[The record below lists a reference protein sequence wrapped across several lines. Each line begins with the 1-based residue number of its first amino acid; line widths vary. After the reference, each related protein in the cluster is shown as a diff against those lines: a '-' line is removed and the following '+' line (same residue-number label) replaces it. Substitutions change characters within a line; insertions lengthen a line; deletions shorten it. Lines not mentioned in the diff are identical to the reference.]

1 MGTNFYWADGEKE
14 HIGKRSGAGPYCW
27 DCRRTLCIG
36 GEYEVHQM
44 SGRGSFFKECPGCGK
59 SLSGSVISS
68 KAPPSGVLSSCSFIW
83 AINPE
88 KAVFH
93 LGQHARELCVEDEY
107 GKKYS
112 GAEFMIML
120 ESQCPIRFFDRIGK
134 EFS

>member
-14 HIGKRSGAGPYCW
+14 HIGKRSAAGPYCW

-36 GEYEVHQM
+36 GEYEVHHM

-59 SLSGSVISS
+59 TPTEGVLS
-68 KAPPSGVLSSCSFIW
+68 KAPPSGVRSCCSFTW
-83 AINPE
+83 AVDSERTI
-88 KAVFH
+88 FQ
-93 LGQHARELCVEDEY
+93 LGQFADKMCVEDEY
-107 GKKYS
+107 GRKYS

-120 ESQCPIRFFDRIGK
+120 ENQCPIRFTDSIGK